1 MKHKRRNI
9 VLIGFM
15 GSGKT
20 TLGLK
25 LSYLLRMPVE
35 DTDKLIER
43 QEGRSITQIFA
54 DDGESYFRELET
66 ELLRKCGEQKY
77 ERILSVGGGT
87 PVNPVNRPLL
97 HQCGTVVYLRVS
109 PEVVYERLKNDTTRP
124 LLQCEDPLTRIREL
138 LEIRDKIYAECA
150 DIILDVDNRH
160 SDELAEELQLQLRKQ
175 KDIQRKKERKKTK
188 EILSQVK
195 IVDLSADYRIKD
207 VATYEKWYGIEH
219 KSPQFI
225 EEAVYGLCEINRDKI
240 TEKTRLVANPGCYTT
255 CSILTAYPMVKEGMI
270 DVNTLIVDA
279 KSGTSGA
286 GRGAK
291 VPNLFC
297 EVNENM
303 KAYGVAS
310 HRHTPE
316 IEEQLGYAGNCQ
328 VTINFTPHL
337 VPMNRGILATE
348 YATLKRKPDGTL
360 PTYEEVKAVYD
371 KYYANEKF
379 VRVLDKGS
387 CPETKWVEG
396 SNYVDINFV
405 IDERTGRI
413 IMMGALDNLVKG
425 AAGQA
430 VQNMNLLFGLPESEG
445 LELVPCFP

>member
-175 KDIQRKKERKKTK
+175 KDIQRKKERKKMKILVINGPNLNFLGIRERKIYGTQDYQYLLDLIDKKAK
-188 EILSQVK
+188 ETGEEIQVFHPYRLHA
-195 IVDLSADYRIKD
+195 VDGNRYGPGYSDEGSWSAIR
-207 VATYEKWYGIEH
+207 
-219 KSPQFI
+219 
-225 EEAVYGLCEINRDKI
+225 
-240 TEKTRLVANPGCYTT
+240 
-255 CSILTAYPMVKEGMI
+255 TAR
-270 DVNTLIVDA
+270 
-279 KSGTSGA
+279 A
-286 GRGAK
+286 GRDCGVHK
-291 VPNLFC
+291 QSFC
-297 EVNENM
+297 R
-303 KAYGVAS
+303 AS
-310 HRHTPE
+310 PR
-316 IEEQLGYAGNCQ
+316 Q
-328 VTINFTPHL
+328 
-337 VPMNRGILATE
+337 
-348 YATLKRKPDGTL
+348 PDGNL
-360 PTYEEVKAVYD
+360 RLSSLRGGEN
-371 KYYANEKF
+371 YA
-379 VRVLDKGS
+379 S
-387 CPETKWVEG
+387 
-396 SNYVDINFV
+396 SS
-405 IDERTGRI
+405 RTG
-413 IMMGALDNLVKG
+413 
-425 AAGQA
+425 
-430 VQNMNLLFGLPESEG
+430 
-445 LELVPCFP
+445 C

>member
-66 ELLRKCGEQKY
+66 ELLRKCREQKY

-87 PVNPVNRPLL
+87 PVNPVNRSLL

-175 KDIQRKKERKKTK
+175 KDIQRKKERKKMKILVINGPNLNFLGIREKKIYGTQDFLYLLDLIDKKAKETGTLLEVNNSSLRPEGFRENTK
-188 EILSQVK
+188 ENCLEMVKECKAQGVMIVLGSDSHVDADIAEYPYAEEILRET
-195 IVDLSADYRIKD
+195 DF
-207 VATYEKWYGIEH
+207 
-219 KSPQFI
+219 P
-225 EEAVYGLCEINRDKI
+225 EE
-240 TEKTRLVANPGCYTT
+240 LVANV
-255 CSILTAYPMVKEGMI
+255 SL
-270 DVNTLIVDA
+270 
-279 KSGTSGA
+279 
-286 GRGAK
+286 
-291 VPNLFC
+291 
-297 EVNENM
+297 
-303 KAYGVAS
+303 
-310 HRHTPE
+310 
-316 IEEQLGYAGNCQ
+316 
-328 VTINFTPHL
+328 
-337 VPMNRGILATE
+337 
-348 YATLKRKPDGTL
+348 
-360 PTYEEVKAVYD
+360 
-371 KYYANEKF
+371 
-379 VRVLDKGS
+379 
-387 CPETKWVEG
+387 
-396 SNYVDINFV
+396 
-405 IDERTGRI
+405 
-413 IMMGALDNLVKG
+413 
-425 AAGQA
+425 
-430 VQNMNLLFGLPESEG
+430 
-445 LELVPCFP
+445 

>member
-109 PEVVYERLKNDTTRP
+109 PEVVYGRLKNDTTRP

-175 KDIQRKKERKKTK
+175 KDIQRKKERKKMKILVINGPNLNFLGIREKKIYGTQDYQYLLDLIDKKAK
-188 EILSQVK
+188 ETGEEIQVFQSNHEGAIIDRIQEAYSDGTEG
-195 IVDLSADYRIKD
+195 IVI
-207 VATYEKWYGIEH
+207 
-219 KSPQFI
+219 
-225 EEAVYGLCEINRDKI
+225 
-240 TEKTRLVANPGCYTT
+240 NPGAYTHY
-255 CSILTAYPMVKEGMI
+255 SYAIR
-270 DVNTLIVDA
+270 DA
-279 KSGTSGA
+279 
-286 GRGAK
+286 
-291 VPNLFC
+291 L
-297 EVNENM
+297 
-303 KAYGVAS
+303 AS
-310 HRHTPE
+310 
-316 IEEQLGYAGNCQ
+316 
-328 VTINFTPHL
+328 
-337 VPMNRGILATE
+337 
-348 YATLKRKPDGTL
+348 
-360 PTYEEVKAVYD
+360 
-371 KYYANEKF
+371 
-379 VRVLDKGS
+379 
-387 CPETKWVEG
+387 
-396 SNYVDINFV
+396 VDIPKVEIHISDITSREEFRKISVTAPVCNRQIYGQGLDGYLQA
-405 IDERTGRI
+405 IDFLRE
-413 IMMGALDNLVKG
+413 NK
-425 AAGQA
+425 Q
-430 VQNMNLLFGLPESEG
+430 
-445 LELVPCFP
+445 